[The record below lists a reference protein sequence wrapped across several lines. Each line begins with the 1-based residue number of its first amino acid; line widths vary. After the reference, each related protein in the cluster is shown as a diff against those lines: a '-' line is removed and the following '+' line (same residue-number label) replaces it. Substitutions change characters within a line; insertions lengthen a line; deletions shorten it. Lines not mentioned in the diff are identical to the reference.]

1 MQSAKTR
8 SERSAVNEPLIYKS
22 ERFSWNSLQINERAD
37 EFFLRFCKNVL
48 VLKSFFIGRT

>member
-8 SERSAVNEPLIYKS
+8 SEREAVNEPLIYKS

-37 EFFLRFCKNVL
+37 ESLCSAHFSLLRG
-48 VLKSFFIGRT
+48 SF

>member
-1 MQSAKTR
+1 MQSAKMR
-8 SERSAVNEPLIYKS
+8 SEREAVNEPLIYKS

-48 VLKSFFIGRT
+48 VLKSFFIGRM